1 MDHNCISKAVIQQ
14 INPPNKN
21 SADIMEE
28 IIRQNGLIKWAL
40 EIPRSYEHRREEW
53 IPGYYGNKTRVP
65 QNADKIQFMV
75 NQAVCQ
81 SHKLYRIFILQHPAF
96 VKHVQQEKD
105 YWKSFSTMESCCI
118 RLFSIRLRYSP
129 SSSSFFLSEMAL
141 GISRSSIRLLELS
154 WFRVAEVLLL

>member
-1 MDHNCISKAVIQQ
+1 MDHNCISKAVIRQ

-21 SADIMEE
+21 SAYIMEE
-28 IIRQNGLIKWAL
+28 IITQNGLIKWAL
-40 EIPRSYEHRREEW
+40 EIPRGYEHRREEW

-75 NQAVCQ
+75 NQAVIYCTE
-81 SHKLYRIFILQHPAF
+81 SLFCNTPAF
-96 VKHVQQEKD
+96 VKHVQQERD

-118 RLFSIRLRYSP
+118 RFFSIRLRYSP